1 MGFLRS
7 LSAGVTGL
15 RNNTLMMDVIGNNVA
30 NINTIGFKGSRITF
44 SDMFSQTL
52 RGASAPTSTNGGTN
66 PMQIGLGATVNSL
79 DTIFT
84 QGGFETT
91 GVPTDLAIAGN
102 GLFVVNKNGKQ
113 FYTRVGAFGI
123 DPNGSLA
130 LGNGAILQGKL
141 ANATGVI
148 PTGSTLVDMKIDLD
162 RKSPAKAT
170 TLARFTGNLDA
181 RAAVGESTKAS
192 IDVFDSQGNPIT
204 VEMTFTKTALNQ
216 WNWAANSAL
225 PGNIIAGG
233 TGTIE
238 FNPSDGSLK
247 QFTYDGG
254 ATNFQMQ
261 TGLGTSDLAINLNI
275 GNPDQQSGVTQ
286 NNATMLVQKKD
297 QDGYKAGVITSWDI
311 DKNGFVNAKFDNQQ
325 LIVLGQIMLA
335 EFKNPAGLSKNGD
348 SMYDISGN
356 SGAPVFVTTGG
367 TSTLNVGALESSNV
381 DLPEEFTK
389 MIVAQRGFQSNA
401 RVITTSDEILNEVVN
416 LKR

>member
-44 SDMFSQTL
+44 SDMFSQTI
-52 RGASAPTSTNGGTN
+52 RSASSPTLTNGGTN
-66 PMQIGLGATVNSL
+66 PMQVGLGSTVNSL
-79 DTIFT
+79 DTLFT

-91 GVPTDLAIAGN
+91 GVGTDLAIAGN
-102 GLFVVNKNGKQ
+102 GLFVVNSNGKQ
-113 FYTRVGAFGI
+113 LYTRVGTFGI
-123 DPNGSLA
+123 DSNGNLA
-130 LGNGAILQGKL
+130 LPGGAILQGKL

-148 PTGSTLVDMKIDLD
+148 PTGSTLQDMKIDLD

-170 TLARFTGNLDA
+170 TKASFTGNLNKG
-181 RAAVGESTKAS
+181 AAVGDSTTAS
-192 IDVFDSQGNPIT
+192 IDVFDSQGSPIT
-204 VEMTFTKTALNQ
+204 IDMQFTKIADNQ
-216 WNWAANSAL
+216 WTWAATSAA
-225 PGNIIAGG
+225 PANITSGG

-238 FNPSDGSLK
+238 FNLDGSLRT
-247 QFTYDGG
+247 FAYDGG
-254 ATNFQMQ
+254 ATSFQMQ
-261 TGLGTSDLAINLNI
+261 TGLGTSDLTIDFNVGTPNQQI
-275 GNPDQQSGVTQ
+275 GITQ
-286 NNATMLVQKKD
+286 NQAPMLVQKKD
-297 QDGYKAGVITSWDI
+297 QDGYKAGKITSWDI
-311 DKNGFVNAKFDNQQ
+311 DKNGFINAKFDNQQ
-325 LIVLGQIMLA
+325 RIVLGQIMLA
-335 EFKNPAGLSKNGD
+335 EFKNPAGLTKTGD

-356 SGAPVFVTTGG
+356 SGSPVITTTGEA
-367 TSTLNVGALESSNV
+367 STLNVGALEASNV